1 VAEKC
6 AWMNPPC
13 KVPASVRVPAVNKC
27 FCEDHYVLNIL
38 RFGVD
43 LKGEKIGPYASDTAV
58 EPK

>member
-1 VAEKC
+1 
-6 AWMNPPC
+6 MNPPC

-43 LKGEKIGPYASDTAV
+43 LKGEKIGPYASDTAT
-58 EPK
+58 EPKR